1 MYLISV
7 EQNFS
12 AAHYLR
18 NYGGKC
24 ESLHGHTFKVVVTVK
39 TISLNEIGLGYDFT
53 ILKSQLNEI
62 LSVFDHTSLNEISP
76 FTEMNPSSENIAMV
90 IYSEMKNKITGNQV
104 TLESVDVWESPTS
117 HVVYSR

>member
-24 ESLHGHTFKVVVTVK
+24 ESIHGHTFKVVVTVK
-39 TISLNEIGLGYDFT
+39 AMSLNEIGLAYDFT
-53 ILKSQLNEI
+53 VLKSQLGDV
-62 LSVFDHTSLNEISP
+62 LSRFDHTSLNEVSP
-76 FTEMNPSSENIAMV
+76 FNKINPSSENIAA
-90 IYSEMKNKITGNQV
+90 IIHNEMKNKIAGSPV
-104 TLESVDVWESPTS
+104 TLESIEVWESPTS
-117 HVVYSR
+117 RVVYSP

>member
-53 ILKSQLNEI
+53 ILKSQLDEI
-62 LSVFDHTSLNEISP
+62 LSVFDHTSLNEIPP

-90 IYSEMKNKITGNQV
+90 IYSEMKNKIKGNQV

-117 HVVYSR
+117 HVVYSL

>member
-24 ESLHGHTFKVVVTVK
+24 ESLHGHTFKVVVTIK
-39 TISLNEIGLGYDFT
+39 ATALNKIGLGYDFT
-53 ILKSQLNEI
+53 ILKSQLDKI

-76 FTEMNPSSENIAMV
+76 FTEMNPSSENIAMF
-90 IYSEMKNKITGNQV
+90 IYGEMKSKITGNQV
-104 TLESVDVWESPTS
+104 TLESVEVWESPTS
-117 HVVYSR
+117 HVTYSL